1 MQYKSDLR
9 FLLDFMQYES
19 DLRFYD
25 SSKTKDKYAILT
37 GNELRDVMGSGQIKT
52 PSEMS
57 LKFFSEHKFLL

>member
-1 MQYKSDLR
+1 MV
-9 FLLDFMQYES
+9 FMQYDS

-37 GNELRDVMGSGQIKT
+37 GKKVHDIMGSGQVKT

-57 LKFFSEHKFLL
+57 LKLFSEHKFLM